1 MEINELKKLLENY
14 HIPFTSQMADA
25 FLVYSKLLAEWNE
38 KMNLTALAE
47 DDFIEKH
54 FYDSLLLV
62 KTHNFTDQKVL
73 DVGTGAGFPGLPLK
87 IVFPDL
93 KITLVE
99 PTTKRCTFLQAVV
112 DKLDL
117 KSVTILN
124 KRAEELAYSLRETFD
139 VVVARAVANLPMI
152 LELSVPFVK
161 VDGLFIALKGPG
173 AEQELEASKHAIK
186 ALNVKLAKIDK
197 SYLPSD
203 HSLRLNLVFLKQK
216 STADKYPR
224 NYALIKRKPL

>member
-1 MEINELKKLLENY
+1 
-14 HIPFTSQMADA
+14 
-25 FLVYSKLLAEWNE
+25 
-38 KMNLTALAE
+38 MNLTALAE
-47 DDFIEKH
+47 DEFLSKNI
-54 FYDSLLLV
+54 FTIVYYLL

-73 DVGTGAGFPGLPLK
+73 DCRTGAGFPGLPLK

-93 KITLVE
+93 KMTLVE
-99 PTTKRCTFLQAVV
+99 PTAKRCTFLQEVV
-112 DKLDL
+112 EKLEP
-117 KSVTILN
+117 KVGYYFSI
-124 KRAEELAYSLRETFD
+124 KRAEELAHSLRDTFYIVD
-139 VVVARAVANLPMI
+139 ARAVANLPMI